1 MFLQNADVYGVVVVG
16 CVEELV
22 SVISEFISLVVLL
35 NAIAPLVKKFWESVK
50 NVIFE
55 DVLLDKLIKLLAF
68 LTITTFL
75 LF

>member
-16 CVEELV
+16 SVEELV

-35 NAIAPLVKKFWESVK
+35 NAMAPLVKKFWESVK

>member
-22 SVISEFISLVVLL
+22 SVFSEILSLVVLL

>member
-1 MFLQNADVYGVVVVG
+1 MFLKNADVDGVVVVG

-22 SVISEFISLVVLL
+22 SVFSEILSLVVLS